1 MKINNLKILAL
12 VLLSINF
19 SFAQKSNYKKDVEAI
34 KAMCGCYEVTFKYT
48 ETFSQ
53 EIDYEKAYDYTS
65 GALEW
70 AEAIVDETGEI
81 SIQHILAVGEGRV
94 IKHWRQD
101 WTYEDPTSFVYDKDN
116 QWKFF
121 KRNPKEVK
129 GTWTQK
135 VYQVDDSP
143 RYAGTATWVHY
154 DGKQY
159 WESADDS
166 PLPRREY
173 TIRDDYNVMNRGNRH
188 EITDY
193 GWVHEQDNKKIL
205 RKEGEEDVLIAEEK
219 GFNIYKKVDD
229 AKCETAKEWWQ
240 ENQAYWELVNAK
252 WNEVYAREGKLKLA
266 EKVDEQ
272 PLFMHLF
279 PQEEVDDQQH
289 IEEVFAKFI
298 LD

>member
-1 MKINNLKILAL
+1 MKINNLKILTL
-12 VLLSINF
+12 VLLGINF
-19 SFAQKSNYKKDVEAI
+19 SFAQKGKYKQDVEAI
-34 KAMCGCYEVTFKYT
+34 KAMCGCYEVSFKYT
-48 ETFSQ
+48 ETFSP

-70 AEAIVDETGEI
+70 AEAIVDEKGEI
-81 SIQHILAVGEGRV
+81 SIQHILSVGEGRV

-101 WTYEDPTSFVYDKDN
+101 WTYEAPSSFVYDHNN
-116 QWKFF
+116 QWNFF
-121 KRNPKEVK
+121 KQDKKDVK

-154 DGKQY
+154 DGKHY

-173 TIRDDYNVMNRGNRH
+173 TTRDDYNVMNRGNRH

-229 AKCETAKEWWQ
+229 AKCVVAKEWWQ
-240 ENQAYWELVNAK
+240 ENQDYWDIVNQK
-252 WNEVYAREGKLKLA
+252 WEEVYQRNGELKLA
-266 EKVDEQ
+266 KQVDEK
-272 PLFMHLF
+272 PLFMHLS
-279 PQEEVDDQQH
+279 PQEEKNDEEH

-298 LD
+298 LN

>member
-1 MKINNLKILAL
+1 MKIRNLIFLMLA
-12 VLLSINF
+12 VFTF
-19 SFAQKSNYKKDVEAI
+19 SFSFGQKKKYQQDVEAI
-34 KAMCGCYEVTFKYT
+34 KSMCGCYEVTFKYT
-48 ETFSQ
+48 ETFSP

-70 AEAIVDETGEI
+70 AEAIVDEKGKI
-81 SIQHILAVGEGRV
+81 VIQHILSVGENRV

-101 WTYEDPTSFVYDKDN
+101 WTYEDPTSFVYDKN
-116 QWKFF
+116 HQWKFF
-121 KRNPKEVK
+121 KRDKKDVK

-173 TIRDDYNVMNRGNRH
+173 TTRDDYNVMNRGNRH
-188 EITDY
+188 EITNY

-205 RKEGEEDVLIAEEK
+205 RKEGEQDVLIAEEK

-229 AKCETAKEWWQ
+229 KKCEAAKDWWQ
-240 ENQAYWELVNAK
+240 ENKEYWDLVNAK
-252 WNEVYAREGKLKLA
+252 WDEVYAREGNLKLA
-266 EKVDEQ
+266 EKVEEH
-272 PLFMHLF
+272 PLFMHLT
-279 PQEEVDDQQH
+279 PQEDKDDKQH

-298 LD
+298 LN